1 MASVELSAKN
11 VALLT
16 IFAALSFIICKFI
29 PGIPIVG
36 VPEASIKF
44 DAAVAPLYGMI
55 IGPYLGFL
63 AALIGGLIAAGNPFS
78 VLTSF
83 CTAISAMVAGFL
95 TLDKISKNSK
105 IQGWPVS
112 AAILAALIAGWY
124 TTWVGQKAIFYPVLH
139 FAGLFAILI
148 TRGWVANSFKEIG
161 AAKKGWQFKPASILS
176 GVILFVVGYMFTKPY
191 LNEAAPLNHLSL
203 PIGIIATT
211 LILYGIFGA
220 SKFSFISSV
229 FLASYCGIIADH
241 MLGNLIFIGTIDI
254 IIPLRVVE
262 EYFLKPMGLPD
273 IPSLFMYMVPV
284 SAAERILMTTVAAI
298 VGVGLISGLY
308 KAGLI
313 FKNNNKNICMKL
325 HSTP

>member
-1 MASVELSAKN
+1 MASIELSAKN

-36 VPEASIKF
+36 VPDASIKF

-63 AALIGGLIAAGNPFS
+63 AALIGGLIAAGSPFS

-95 TLDKISKNSK
+95 TLDRISKNSK
-105 IQGWPVS
+105 IQGWPMS
-112 AAILAALIAGWY
+112 AVILGFLIAGWY
-124 TTWVGQKAIFYPVLH
+124 ATWVGQKAIFYPVLH

-148 TRGWVANSFKEIG
+148 TRGWVANVFKEIG
-161 AAKKGWQFKPASILS
+161 VAKESLRFKPASILF
-176 GVILFVVGYMFTKPY
+176 GVILFVLGYLFTKPY
-191 LNEAAPLNHLSL
+191 LNETLPLNYLSL
-203 PIGIIATT
+203 PLYIGAAVI
-211 LILYGIFGA
+211 ILYGIFATGR
-220 SKFSFISSV
+220 FSFISGV

-254 IIPLRVVE
+254 FIPLSVVE
-262 EYFLKPMGLPD
+262 NYFLKPLGLPD

-284 SAAERILMTTVAAI
+284 SAIERILITVVATI

-308 KAGLI
+308 RTGLI
-313 FKNNNKNICMKL
+313 FEKK
-325 HSTP
+325 

>member
-1 MASVELSAKN
+1 MASTELSTKN

-36 VPEASIKF
+36 IPDAQIKF

-95 TLDKISKNSK
+95 TLDRISKNSK
-105 IQGWPVS
+105 IQGWPIS
-112 AAILAALIAGWY
+112 AVILAALIAGWY
-124 TTWVGQKAIFYPVLH
+124 ATWVGQKAIFYPVLH
-139 FAGLFAILI
+139 VASLFAILI

-161 AAKKGWQFKPASILS
+161 VPKESWQFKPASILS

-191 LNEAAPLNHLSL
+191 MNETVPLNYLSL
-203 PIGIIATT
+203 PLYIVAAI

-220 SKFSFISSV
+220 GRFSFISAV

-241 MLGNLIFIGTIDI
+241 MLGNLIFIATIDI
-254 IIPLRVVE
+254 FIPLSVVE
-262 EYFLKPMGLPD
+262 EYFLKPLGLPD

-284 SAAERILMTTVAAI
+284 SAIERILMTVVATI

-313 FKNNNKNICMKL
+313 SKKQ
-325 HSTP
+325 

>member
-36 VPEASIKF
+36 VPGASIKF
-44 DAAVAPLYGMI
+44 DAAVAPLYGMV

-95 TLDKISKNSK
+95 TVDKISKNRN
-105 IQGWPVS
+105 IQGWPIS

-124 TTWVGQKAIFYPVLH
+124 ATWVGQKAIFYPVLH
-139 FAGLFAILI
+139 FTGLFAILI

-161 AAKKGWQFKPASILS
+161 VAKEGWQFKPASILS

-191 LNEAAPLNHLSL
+191 LNEAVPLNYLSL
-203 PIGIIATT
+203 PIYIIAAI
-211 LILYGIFGA
+211 LILYGVFGA
-220 SKFSFISSV
+220 GKFSFISSV

-254 IIPLRVVE
+254 LIPLSVVE
-262 EYFLKPMGLPD
+262 EYFLKPLGLPD
-273 IPSLFMYMVPV
+273 VPSLFMYMVPV
-284 SAAERILMTTVAAI
+284 SAIERILMTIAATI
-298 VGVGLISGLY
+298 VGVGLISGLH

-313 FKNNNKNICMKL
+313 FKKQQ
-325 HSTP
+325 

>member
-1 MASVELSAKN
+1 MASIELSARN

-36 VPEASIKF
+36 VPDASIKF
-44 DAAVAPLYGMI
+44 DAAIAPLYGII

-95 TLDKISKNSK
+95 TLDKITKNSK
-105 IQGWPVS
+105 IQGWPIS
-112 AAILAALIAGWY
+112 AIILGTLIVGWY
-124 TTWVGQKAIFYPVLH
+124 ATWVGQKAIFYPVLH

-161 AAKKGWQFKPASILS
+161 AIKKDWQFKPAFILS
-176 GVILFVVGYMFTKPY
+176 GVVLFVTGYMFTKPY
-191 LNEAAPLNHLSL
+191 LNETLPLNYLSL
-203 PIGIIATT
+203 PLYITAAV

-220 SKFSFISSV
+220 GRFSIISSV
-229 FLASYCGIIADH
+229 FLASYCGIISDH

-254 IIPLRVVE
+254 LIPLKVVE
-262 EYFLKPMGLPD
+262 DYFLKPLGLPD
-273 IPSLFMYMVPV
+273 VPSLFMYMIPI
-284 SAAERILMTTVAAI
+284 SAIERILMTAVATI
-298 VGVGLISGLY
+298 VGLGLISGLY

-313 FKNNNKNICMKL
+313 FKKQ
-325 HSTP
+325 

>member
-1 MASVELSAKN
+1 MASTELSTKN

-36 VPEASIKF
+36 IPDAQIKF
-44 DAAVAPLYGMI
+44 DAAVAPLYGMT
-55 IGPYLGFL
+55 IGPYMGFL
-63 AALIGGLIAAGNPFS
+63 AALIGGLIAAGNLFS

-95 TLDKISKNSK
+95 TLDKISKSSK
-105 IQGWPVS
+105 IQGWPIS
-112 AAILAALIAGWY
+112 AAVLAALIAGWY
-124 TTWVGQKAIFYPVLH
+124 ATWVGQKAISYPVLH

-161 AAKKGWQFKPASILS
+161 VPKEGWQFKPASILS
-176 GVILFVVGYMFTKPY
+176 GVILFAVGYMFTKPY
-191 LNEAAPLNHLSL
+191 MNEAIPLNYLSL
-203 PIGIIATT
+203 PLYIVAAV

-220 SKFSFISSV
+220 GRFSFISAV

-241 MLGNLIFIGTIDI
+241 MLGNLIFIATIDI
-254 IIPLRVVE
+254 FIPLIVVE
-262 EYFLKPMGLPD
+262 EYFLKPLGLPD
-273 IPSLFMYMVPV
+273 IPSLFLYMVPV
-284 SAAERILMTTVAAI
+284 SAIERILMTVVATI

-313 FKNNNKNICMKL
+313 SKKQ
-325 HSTP
+325 

>member
-1 MASVELSAKN
+1 VKSLASVELSAKN

-44 DAAVAPLYGMI
+44 DAVVAPLYGMV

-105 IQGWPVS
+105 VQGWLIS
-112 AAILAALIAGWY
+112 AVILAALIAGWY
-124 TTWVGQKAIFYPVLH
+124 ATWVGQKAIFYPVLH

-148 TRGWVANSFKEIG
+148 TRGWVASSFKEIG
-161 AAKKGWQFKPASILS
+161 VAKEGWQFKPASILS
-176 GVILFVVGYMFTKPY
+176 GVILFVTGYMFKKPY
-191 LNEAAPLNHLSL
+191 LNEVVPLNYLSL
-203 PIGIIATT
+203 PIYIIAAI

-220 SKFSFISSV
+220 GKFSFISSV

-254 IIPLRVVE
+254 LIPFSAVE
-262 EYFLKPMGLPD
+262 EYFLKPLGLPD
-273 IPSLFMYMVPV
+273 VPSLFMYMVPV
-284 SAAERILMTTVAAI
+284 SAIERILMTIAATI

-313 FKNNNKNICMKL
+313 FKKQQ
-325 HSTP
+325 

>member
-1 MASVELSAKN
+1 LASTELSAKN

-36 VPEASIKF
+36 VPGASIKF
-44 DAAVAPLYGMI
+44 DAAVAPLYGMV

-95 TLDKISKNSK
+95 TLNKISKNSK
-105 IQGWPVS
+105 IQGWPIS

-124 TTWVGQKAIFYPVLH
+124 ATWVGQKAIFYPVLH
-139 FAGLFAILI
+139 FTGLFAILI

-161 AAKKGWQFKPASILS
+161 VAKEGWQFKPASILS

-191 LNEAAPLNHLSL
+191 LNEAVPLNYLSL
-203 PIGIIATT
+203 PIYIIAAI
-211 LILYGIFGA
+211 LILYGVFGA
-220 SKFSFISSV
+220 GKFSFISSV

-254 IIPLRVVE
+254 LIPLSVVE
-262 EYFLKPMGLPD
+262 EYFLKPLGLPD
-273 IPSLFMYMVPV
+273 VPSLFMYMVPV
-284 SAAERILMTTVAAI
+284 SAIERILMTIAATI
-298 VGVGLISGLY
+298 VGVGLISGLH

-313 FKNNNKNICMKL
+313 FKKQQ
-325 HSTP
+325 

>member
-1 MASVELSAKN
+1 MASTELSTKN

-36 VPEASIKF
+36 IPDAQIKF
-44 DAAVAPLYGMI
+44 DAAVAPLYGMV
-55 IGPYLGFL
+55 IGPYMGFL

-105 IQGWPVS
+105 IQGWPIS
-112 AAILAALIAGWY
+112 AVILATLIAGWY
-124 TTWVGQKAIFYPVLH
+124 ATWVGQKAIFYPVLH

-161 AAKKGWQFKPASILS
+161 VPKEGWQFKPASILS
-176 GVILFVVGYMFTKPY
+176 GVILFAVGYMFTKPY
-191 LNEAAPLNHLSL
+191 MNEAIPLNYLSL
-203 PIGIIATT
+203 PLYIVAAV

-220 SKFSFISSV
+220 GRFSFISAV
-229 FLASYCGIIADH
+229 FLADYCGIIADH
-241 MLGNLIFIGTIDI
+241 MLGNLIFIATIDI
-254 IIPLRVVE
+254 FIPLSVVE
-262 EYFLKPMGLPD
+262 EYFLKPLGLPD

-284 SAAERILMTTVAAI
+284 SAIERILMTVVATI

-313 FKNNNKNICMKL
+313 PKKQ
-325 HSTP
+325 